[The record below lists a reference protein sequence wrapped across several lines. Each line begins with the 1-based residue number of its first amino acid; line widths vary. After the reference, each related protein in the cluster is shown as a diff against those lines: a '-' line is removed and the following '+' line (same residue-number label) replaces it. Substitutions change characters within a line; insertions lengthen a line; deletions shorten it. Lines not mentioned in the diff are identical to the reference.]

1 MKHCKQ
7 HQSYR
12 QERVVNT
19 HCDAENDVMFCIGP
33 LADQLSQFVCQALV
47 GTTLHQKKR
56 MRRTSWTPTSQKAVW
71 TEDIE
76 GGWAEQAKPITDRML
91 VVTRNTKSDVSLHF

>member
-12 QERVVNT
+12 QERVANT

-47 GTTLHQKKR
+47 GTTLHQKK
-56 MRRTSWTPTSQKAVW
+56 TY
-71 TEDIE
+71 
-76 GGWAEQAKPITDRML
+76 
-91 VVTRNTKSDVSLHF
+91 SLHQLDANITESSVD